1 MKPMVEKRY
10 AVMEVSDL
18 QKSLGIKGIFGKL
31 IARLGYR
38 ILELEEVNRIHD
50 KYCSSKGP
58 AFSANVLEEI
68 GVSCDILQE
77 QLERIPSEGGFI
89 TISNH
94 HFGAIDGLILNSMIG
109 SRRPDYKI
117 LTTFLLAL
125 IPNLKESFL
134 GVDNFSAGGVRSV
147 SGIRAALGHI
157 AKGCP
162 LGLFPAGEVATWQ
175 PRKRRTSVCGKR
187 VVEDI
192 PWAENIIKLIKRSG
206 LPVVPVYFEGQN
218 SRSFHILGR
227 IHPRLRT
234 VRLVHEMFNKK
245 GKVVK
250 VRIGQP
256 ILPADIEA
264 FDVEPLGKYLRN
276 RCYALQA
283 QCVESAEQVVHKWP
297 VPVAPAQPVE
307 RIVTEIESLGDNLLF
322 ENGDYRAYLLSK
334 DQAPTVT
341 RELWRLREETF
352 RAIGEGTGLEED
364 TDLYDNYYKHLVVW
378 HAANKD
384 IVGAYRLGFGPEIV
398 AGHGGESGFYTSTLF
413 NYGPKAK
420 QLLPVSLELGRSFVA
435 AKYQREVFPLR
446 LLLAGL
452 AVAAL
457 KYPEIQYFSGPV
469 SISNDVPQF
478 YKSLIYWFVTK
489 HYAMDDAEKV
499 ARPSHPFK
507 PDYLAVNPAGLLQFP
522 DVSIESLAKLMGVI
536 SDGKVRIPVLV
547 RKYFSCGAKLPCFNV
562 DPDFSYCLDGLIF
575 LHFPD
580 FPQSTVR
587 SILRGLPEDLQNQ
600 VWMQF
605 FGKAI
610 Q

>member
-1 MKPMVEKRY
+1 MGEKRY

-18 QKSLGIKGIFGKL
+18 QKSLGIKGILGKL

-38 ILELEEVNRIHD
+38 ILELEEVNRIHN
-50 KYCSSKGP
+50 KYRDSKGP
-58 AFSANVLEEI
+58 AFSANVLKEI
-68 GVSCDILQE
+68 GVSYDMIPE
-77 QLERIPSEGGFI
+77 QLERIPAEGGFI

-94 HFGAIDGLILNSMIG
+94 HFGAIDGMILSSVIG
-109 SRRPDYKI
+109 SRRPEYKI
-117 LTTFLLAL
+117 LTTFLLSL
-125 IPNLKESFL
+125 IPNLRDRFL
-134 GVDNFSAGGVRSV
+134 GVDNFSAGGSRSV
-147 SGIRAALGHI
+147 GDIRAALSHI
-157 AKGCP
+157 AQGRP

-175 PRKRRTSVCGKR
+175 PRKLRTSISGKR

-192 PWAENIIKLIKRSG
+192 PWAENIIKLIKRSN
-206 LPVVPVYFEGQN
+206 LPVVPIYFEGEN
-218 SRSFHILGR
+218 SRSFHILGK

-234 VRLVHEMFNKK
+234 VRLVHEMFNKH
-245 GKVVK
+245 GQTVK
-250 VRIGQP
+250 VRIGHP
-256 ILPADIEA
+256 IAPADIEG
-264 FDVEPLGKYLRN
+264 FDVESLGKFLRN

-283 QCVESAEQVVHKWP
+283 QCVESAEKVNHEWS
-297 VPVAPAQPVE
+297 VPVAPAQSAE
-307 RIVTEIESLGDNLLF
+307 KIIAEIESLSDNLLF
-322 ENGDYRAYLLSK
+322 ETGDYRAYLLSK
-334 DQAPTVT
+334 DQAPAVT
-341 RELWRLREETF
+341 KELWRLREETF

-364 TDLYDNYYKHLVVW
+364 TDLYDDYYKHLVVW
-378 HAANKD
+378 HVANKD

-398 AGHGGESGFYTSTLF
+398 TGHGGESGFYTSTLF

-435 AKYQREVFPLR
+435 VKYQREVFPLR

-452 AVAAL
+452 AVSAL
-457 KYPEIQYFSGPV
+457 KYPEIHYFSGPV
-469 SISNDVPQF
+469 SISNDIPQF

-499 ARPSHPFK
+499 ARPSHPFE

-587 SILRGLPEDLQNQ
+587 SILRGLPEDLQNR

-605 FGKAI
+605 FGKPI

>member
-1 MKPMVEKRY
+1 MKPMGEKRY

-38 ILELEEVNRIHD
+38 ILELEEVNRIHN
-50 KYCSSKGP
+50 KYRDSKGP
-58 AFSANVLEEI
+58 DFSANVLKEI
-68 GVSCDILQE
+68 GVSYDILPE

-89 TISNH
+89 TVSNH
-94 HFGAIDGLILNSMIG
+94 HFGSIDGMILNSVIG

-117 LTTFLLAL
+117 LTTFLLSL

-134 GVDNFSAGGVRSV
+134 GVDNFSAGGSRSV

-157 AKGCP
+157 AQGHP

-175 PRKRRTSVCGKR
+175 PRKLRTSKCGKR

-192 PWAENIIKLIKRSG
+192 PWAENIIKLIKRSN
-206 LPVVPVYFEGQN
+206 LPVVPIFFEGEN
-218 SRSFHILGR
+218 SRSFHILGK

-234 VRLVHEMFNKK
+234 VRLVHEMFNKR
-245 GKVVK
+245 GSVVK

-256 ILPADIEA
+256 ILPSDIED
-264 FDVEPLGKYLRN
+264 FDVESLGKYLRN

-283 QCVESAEQVVHKWP
+283 QCVDGAEKVTHEWS
-297 VPVAPAQPVE
+297 VPVAPAQKAE
-307 RIVTEIESLGDNLLF
+307 DIIAEIESLADNLLF
-322 ENGDYRAYLLSK
+322 ETGDYRAYLLSK
-334 DQAPTVT
+334 DQAPVVT
-341 RELWRLREETF
+341 KELWRLREETF
-352 RAIGEGTGLEED
+352 RAIGEGTGYAED
-364 TDLYDNYYKHLVVW
+364 TDLYDDYYKHMVVW
-378 HAANKD
+378 HVVNKD

-398 AGHGGESGFYTSTLF
+398 AGHGGESGFYTSSLF

-452 AVAAL
+452 AVSTL
-457 KYPEIQYFSGPV
+457 KYPEMQYFSGPV
-469 SISNDVPQF
+469 SISNDIPHF
-478 YKSLIYWFVTK
+478 YKSLIYWYVTN
-489 HYAMDDAEKV
+489 HYAIDDAEKV
-499 ARPSHPFK
+499 ARPTHPFV
-507 PDYLAVNPAGLLQFP
+507 PDYLAVDPAGLLQFP
-522 DVSIESLAKLMGVI
+522 AVNLDSLDKMMGAI

-562 DPDFSYCLDGLIF
+562 DPDFCFSLDGLIF
-575 LHFPD
+575 LHYPD
-580 FPQSTVR
+580 FPQTTMR
-587 SILRGLPEDLQNQ
+587 SILRGLPDDLQNR
-600 VWMQF
+600 VWMRF
-605 FGKAI
+605 YGKSLH
-610 Q
+610 

>member
-1 MKPMVEKRY
+1 MGEKRY
-10 AVMEVSDL
+10 AVMEVSNL

-38 ILELEEVNRIHD
+38 ILELEEVNRIHN
-50 KYCSSKGP
+50 KYRDSKGP
-58 AFSANVLEEI
+58 AFSSNVLKEI
-68 GVSCDILQE
+68 GVSYDIIPE

-94 HFGAIDGLILNSMIG
+94 HFGAIDGMILGSVIG

-117 LTTFLLAL
+117 LTTFLLSM
-125 IPNLKESFL
+125 IPNLKDCFL
-134 GVDNFSAGGVRSV
+134 AVDNFSSGGARSV

-157 AKGCP
+157 AQGKP

-175 PRKRRTSVCGKR
+175 PRKRRTSISGKR

-206 LPVVPVYFEGQN
+206 LPVVPIYFEGEN
-218 SRSFHILGR
+218 SRSFHILGK

-234 VRLVHEMFNKK
+234 VRLVHEMFNKH
-245 GKVVK
+245 GQTVK

-256 ILPADIEA
+256 IAPADIEG
-264 FDVEPLGKYLRN
+264 FDVESLGKYLRN

-283 QCVESAEQVVHKWP
+283 QCVESAEKVNHEWS
-297 VPVAPAQPVE
+297 VPVAPAQPADK
-307 RIVTEIESLGDNLLF
+307 IIAEIESLSDNLLF
-322 ENGDYRAYLLSK
+322 ETGDYRAYLLSK

-469 SISNDVPQF
+469 SISNDIPQF

-489 HYAMDDAEKV
+489 HYAMDDSEKV

-507 PDYLAVNPAGLLQFP
+507 PDYLAVDPAGLLQFP
-522 DVSIESLAKLMGVI
+522 DVSIESLAKMMSVI

-575 LHFPD
+575 LRFPD